1 MRGHFLRV
9 FERAAVGE
17 IGGDPGRAEG
27 VAADR
32 LGDPGGDGAPADHPP
47 GVGLGHRVLGQHLAV
62 VTPCGPE
69 QPALAVFG
77 DARRGD
83 IGVQSFGESVMARH
97 RVLNAACAFTG
108 AGPGALRA
116 RSPAVPSRPKIQRQC
131 RTLSACTQNAAA
143 IRSLVH
149 RSNDS
154 SMVRAR
160 SASSRSAEPA
170 KARNSSRCAAV
181 AEIHDW
187 LGMFPY
193 MR

>member
-1 MRGHFLRV
+1 MGESLRFV
-9 FERAAVGE
+9 AEQQDDIAGLGLLSEQTQAQTRA
-17 IGGDPGRAEG
+17 I
-27 VAADR
+27 DR
-32 LGDPGGDGAPADHPP
+32 LGILPAAQRVPGSAPGEAPFFITTLRRDVEIRCP
-47 GVGLGHRVLGQHLAV
+47 VRCSIAS
-62 VTPCGPE
+62 T
-69 QPALAVFG
+69 
-77 DARRGD
+77 RRGK
-83 IGVQSFGESVMARH
+83 VQFGRSDTAGANTSSIT
-97 RVLNAACAFTG
+97 LKAACAFTG

-154 SMVRAR
+154 SMARAR
-160 SASSRSAEPA
+160 SASSRSADPA

-187 LGMFPY
+187 LGVFPY